1 MSYSGNRNH
10 YSENNFGQKLLN
22 FFKQVGV
29 VLGLT
34 GKFTYKLRSLVMAIP
49 VFICAGALAI
59 RNARQLPELVGVNIT
74 ASGDDNYMSC
84 ADVLLKEGNVSL
96 AGKPAVAGFAYCAF
110 VNQHIIRIKRGLLSN
125 PLLFV
130 DLFKK
135 FIHCVCDGNSAGLLH
150 FLHAAI
156 SPRYTDGGDVVCVCA
171 QNIKFRIAYH
181 KNVFRRSD
189 ST

>member
-74 ASGDDNYMSC
+74 ASGDYQWMVSRSLAVWYPFGLTVIC
-84 ADVLLKEGNVSL
+84 LVLMFCSKKVMYPWLVSLLSLVLPIVLLLTNT
-96 AGKPAVAGFAYCAF
+96 
-110 VNQHIIRIKRGLLSN
+110 LS
-125 PLLFV
+125 
-130 DLFKK
+130 
-135 FIHCVCDGNSAGLLH
+135 A
-150 FLHAAI
+150 
-156 SPRYTDGGDVVCVCA
+156 
-171 QNIKFRIAYH
+171 
-181 KNVFRRSD
+181 
-189 ST
+189 